1 MVLTKLSDGI
11 LNFVLEENMMN
22 TKSLTSKVLV
32 PAYGIIVAGSI
43 LENLLLGT
51 DWFLL
56 GSVIGILWLVGGVV
70 ALALAVR
77 ELRKGEGFMLV
88 ESGPFAWSRNPILAA
103 NMLGIMP
110 GLCLI
115 LNTNLGILGI
125 VVAAFFFFKNV
136 EAEEVELEDQFG
148 ETYQAY
154 RERVSRLIP
163 LPSCS
168 KN

>member
-1 MVLTKLSDGI
+1 
-11 LNFVLEENMMN
+11 MN
-22 TKSLTSKVLV
+22 TKGLACKVLV

-51 DWFLL
+51 EWFLL
-56 GSVIGILWLVGGVV
+56 GSVIGVLWLAAGV
-70 ALALAVR
+70 AGLALAVR
-77 ELRKGEGFMLV
+77 ELKKGEGYTLV

-103 NMLGIMP
+103 NLLGIMP

-125 VVAAFFFFKNV
+125 AVAIFLFFKNV

-154 RERVSRLIP
+154 RERVSRLFP
-163 LPSCS
+163 LPSCP

>member
-1 MVLTKLSDGI
+1 
-11 LNFVLEENMMN
+11 MMN
-22 TKSLTSKVLV
+22 TKSLACKVLV

-56 GSVIGILWLVGGVV
+56 GSVIGLLWLAVGV
-70 ALALAVR
+70 AGLALAVR
-77 ELRKGEGFMLV
+77 ELKKSEGYTLV

-103 NMLGIMP
+103 NLLGIMP
-110 GLCLI
+110 GLCLV

-125 VVAAFFFFKNV
+125 AVAMFLFFKNV
-136 EAEEVELEDQFG
+136 GDEEVELEDQFG

-154 RERVSRLIP
+154 RERVSRLFP
-163 LPSCS
+163 LPSCP

>member
-1 MVLTKLSDGI
+1 MSLGDGI

-22 TKSLTSKVLV
+22 TKGLACKVLV

-51 DWFLL
+51 EWFLL
-56 GSVIGILWLVGGVV
+56 GSVIGLLWLAAGV
-70 ALALAVR
+70 AGLALAVR
-77 ELRKGEGFMLV
+77 ELRKGEGYMLV

-103 NMLGIMP
+103 NLLGIMP

-125 VVAAFFFFKNV
+125 AVATFLFFKNV
-136 EAEEVELEDQFG
+136 GAEEVELEDQFG

-163 LPSCS
+163 LPSCPR
-168 KN
+168 N

>member
-1 MVLTKLSDGI
+1 
-11 LNFVLEENMMN
+11 MN
-22 TKSLTSKVLV
+22 TKGLACKVLV

-43 LENLLLGT
+43 LENLLFGT
-51 DWFLL
+51 EWFLL
-56 GSVIGILWLVGGVV
+56 GSVIGVLWLAVGV
-70 ALALAVR
+70 AGLALAVR
-77 ELRKGEGFMLV
+77 ELKKGEGYTLV

-103 NMLGIMP
+103 NLLGIMP

-125 VVAAFFFFKNV
+125 AVAIFLFFKNV

-154 RERVSRLIP
+154 RERVSRLFP
-163 LPSCS
+163 LPSCP

>member
-1 MVLTKLSDGI
+1 
-11 LNFVLEENMMN
+11 MN
-22 TKSLTSKVLV
+22 TKGLACKVLV

-51 DWFLL
+51 EWFLL
-56 GSVIGILWLVGGVV
+56 GSVIGLLWLVAGV
-70 ALALAVR
+70 AGLALAVR
-77 ELRKGEGFMLV
+77 ELRKGEGYMLV

-103 NMLGIMP
+103 NLLGIMP

-125 VVAAFFFFKNV
+125 AVATFLFFKNV
-136 EAEEVELEDQFG
+136 GAEEVELEDQFG

-163 LPSCS
+163 LPSCPR
-168 KN
+168 N

>member
-1 MVLTKLSDGI
+1 MSLRDGI

-22 TKSLTSKVLV
+22 TKGLACKVLV

-51 DWFLL
+51 EWFLL
-56 GSVIGILWLVGGVV
+56 GSVIGLLWLVAGV
-70 ALALAVR
+70 AGLALAVR
-77 ELRKGEGFMLV
+77 ELRKGEGYMLV

-103 NMLGIMP
+103 NLFGIMP

-125 VVAAFFFFKNV
+125 AVATFLFFKNV
-136 EAEEVELEDQFG
+136 GAEEVELEDQFG

-154 RERVSRLIP
+154 RERVSRLLP
-163 LPSCS
+163 LPSCPR
-168 KN
+168 N

>member
-1 MVLTKLSDGI
+1 
-11 LNFVLEENMMN
+11 MMN
-22 TKSLTSKVLV
+22 TQSLACKVLV

-56 GSVIGILWLVGGVV
+56 GSVIGFLWLAACLVG
-70 ALALAVR
+70 LTLAVR
-77 ELRKGEGFMLV
+77 ELRKGEGYMLV

-103 NMLGIMP
+103 NLLGIMP

-125 VVAAFFFFKNV
+125 AVGIFLFFKNV
-136 EAEEVELEDQFG
+136 GAEELELEDQFG

-154 RERVSRLIP
+154 RERVSRLVP
-163 LPSCS
+163 LPSCPE
-168 KN
+168 N

>member
-1 MVLTKLSDGI
+1 
-11 LNFVLEENMMN
+11 MN
-22 TKSLTSKVLV
+22 TKGLACKVLV

-70 ALALAVR
+70 ALTLAVR

-125 VVAAFFFFKNV
+125 VVATFLFFKNV

-163 LPSCS
+163 LPSCPR
-168 KN
+168 N